1 MHFLDSLV
9 GILGCGWRLLY
20 NHVIHL
26 PKEAIMRKGFCVKK
40 MNEEE
45 FREYLK
51 RRGKRPA
58 VVNRNVGVLKDFTSY
73 LLKEREKNL
82 DGVTTDDIDAFVMEI
97 ESKTQS
103 AKGYLYVLMNY
114 FHFLGSKD
122 LLHHT
127 STLREERTKTTRRI
141 FPIKEFLNINQ
152 DHVKK
157 LATIGIKNVEQM
169 LEKGKTKKQRKRLS
183 KQLDLPEEAILE
195 LVKLSDITR
204 LGYVKRKLSRLYYDA
219 GLDSPAKIAEFEPEQ
234 LHEFFVKFVE
244 ESGWDGM
251 VPNPK
256 DLVSNIRSA
265 RKLSK
270 VVEE

>member
-1 MHFLDSLV
+1 
-9 GILGCGWRLLY
+9 
-20 NHVIHL
+20 
-26 PKEAIMRKGFCVKK
+26 

-45 FREYLK
+45 FRKHLK
-51 RRGKRPA
+51 RRGKKPA
-58 VVNRNVGVLKDFTSY
+58 VVDRNVRVLKGFISY
-73 LLKEREKNL
+73 LLEKRGK
-82 DGVTTDDIDAFVMEI
+82 DIDSGTTDDIDAFVAEI
-97 ESKTQS
+97 ESEKRS

-114 FHFLGSKD
+114 FRFLGNED

-127 STLREERTKTTRRI
+127 QTLREERTKQTRRI

-157 LATIGIKNVEQM
+157 LASIGIQNVEQM
-169 LEKGKTKKQRKRLS
+169 LDKGRTQKQREHLS
-183 KQLDLPEEAILE
+183 KQLGIPEEAILE

-204 LGYVKRKLSRLYYDA
+204 IGYVKKKLSRLYYDA
-219 GLDSPAKIAEFEPEQ
+219 GLDSPAKIAEFEPKQ

-244 ESGWDGM
+244 SSGWDGM

-256 DLVSNIRSA
+256 DLVNNIRSA

-270 VVEE
+270 IVEE